1 MAATVTYKGS
11 TLTTVNNQTRTLNTS
26 GKYMEGDITITD
38 VTGGAAAITV
48 TDTLDANGGI
58 IREITAVD
66 ISNDTVDAA
75 HLVQGYTAHDRTG
88 AAITGTYTGGGITPS
103 GTINITTN
111 GTHDVTSYAY
121 ASVSVPTGGT
131 VNNQDKTVYPS
142 ETVQY
147 VTADSGYT
155 GLGTVTVSA
164 ISSTYVGTGVTR
176 KTAQTY
182 TPGTTAQTIA
192 SNQYLTGIQTIAAI
206 PSQYIVPAGSITLSQ
221 NGTTDV
227 TQYAS
232 AIVSI
237 PFVTYFTGTSAPSS
251 SLGSNGDIYLQ
262 TSN

>member
-11 TLTTVNNQTRTLNTS
+11 TITTVNNTTKKLNTA
-26 GKYMEGDITITD
+26 GKYMEDD
-38 VTGGAAAITV
+38 VTIVDVTSGAQVITV
-48 TDTLDANGGI
+48 TDTLDAGGGT

-75 HLVQGYTAHDRTG
+75 HLLQGYTAHDRTG
-88 AAITGTYTGGGITPS
+88 SAITGTYQGGDTPT
-103 GTINITTN
+103 GTITITTN
-111 GTHDVTSYAY
+111 GTHNVASYAY

-164 ISSTYVGTGVTR
+164 ISSTYIGTGVTR

-192 SNQYLTGIQTIAAI
+192 SDQYLTGIQTIGAI

-262 TSN
+262 TSS